1 MTKEGCHSEP
11 FAAVI
16 LSPSLLV
23 ILRERSD
30 RRISLRTGSAKN
42 LIQLRVNPM
51 TEGSPL
57 SELSRESN
65 LSHQG
70 REIIWKVMRKTLNS
84 YEKLLHSFRLWLGL
98 SEGNPKRIEFEIR

>member
-11 FAAVI
+11 FAAAI
-16 LSPSLLV
+16 LSPSHLV
-23 ILRERSD
+23 ILS
-30 RRISLRTGSAKN
+30 IAKNLMVLRTGSAKN

-98 SEGNPKRIEFEIR
+98 SEGSPKRIEFEIR